1 MLIIPKRVVPR
12 FRDLTGEEVTDLF
25 KSVHAISKVIEKEFK
40 AQYVPIYPLTRAIA
54 FDH

>member
-1 MLIIPKRVVPR
+1 LIIPKRVVPR

-40 AQYVPIYPLTRAIA
+40 AQYV
-54 FDH
+54 